1 MDQIVQQL
9 GEYKQAT
16 NLEGLPEEIRT
27 RDIIEVF
34 FGKTD
39 RIPKMKRLM
48 GV

>member
-34 FGKTD
+34 LE
-39 RIPKMKRLM
+39 RLNEFRR
-48 GV
+48 